1 MTRSFF
7 LLGVLFAA
15 SCAWAQPALVRLVVP
30 FPPGGSNDVI
40 ARAMAPQ
47 LAKRLGTNVI
57 VENKGGAAGVIGS
70 DAVAKAAPDGSYLLL
85 TSSTFL
91 TTAATQAKLP
101 YDPIAAFIPV
111 AMVAEGPLLV
121 AVPAEKPIKTAAD
134 LVAAARARPGAL
146 NYGTAGVGSLAHLA
160 TELLNGAAN
169 IQMTHVP
176 YKGAGP
182 ALIDLAAGQIDVM
195 ISNYSSL
202 VPQMK
207 SGKVRAIAVTSP
219 KPSPAFPDLP
229 PLWAAVPGYA
239 IDIWVTV
246 FAPAGTPGPLVERL
260 NKEINE
266 ISASPELR
274 VFLDPDGA
282 LPVALAP
289 AAISAR
295 LKQELAQLKKIA
307 AERKISLD

>member
-1 MTRSFF
+1 MARFVF
-7 LLGVLFAA
+7 LVGAVLAA
-15 SCAWAQPALVRLVVP
+15 ACAWAQPALVRIVVP

-47 LAKRLGTNVI
+47 LAKRLGNNVI
-57 VENKGGAAGVIGS
+57 IENKAGAAGVIGS
-70 DAVAKAAPDGSYLLL
+70 DAVAKAPPDGSYLLL

-91 TTAATQAKLP
+91 TTAATQSKLP
-101 YDPIAAFIPV
+101 YDPLAALVAV

-121 AVPAEKPIKTAAD
+121 AVPADKPIKSPAD
-134 LVAAARARPGAL
+134 LVAAAKAKPGAL

-160 TELLNGAAN
+160 TELLNGAAG

-182 ALIDLAAGQIDVM
+182 ALIDLAAGQIDLM

-202 VPQMK
+202 VSQMK

-229 PLWAAVPGYA
+229 ALSSAVPGYSM
-239 IDIWVTV
+239 DIWVTV
-246 FAPAGTPGPLVERL
+246 FAPAGTPAPLVERL

-274 VFLDPDGA
+274 TFLDPDGA
-282 LPVALAP
+282 QPVALAP
-289 AAISAR
+289 AAIAAR
-295 LKQELAQLKKIA
+295 LKQDLAQLKKIA
-307 AERKISLD
+307 AERKISMD

>member
-1 MTRSFF
+1 MTRLLFF
-7 LLGVLFAA
+7 VGALIAASFAA
-15 SCAWAQPALVRLVVP
+15 AQPALVRIVVP

-47 LAKRLGTNVI
+47 LAKRLGNNVI
-57 VENKGGAAGVIGS
+57 IENKAGAAGVIGS

-121 AVPAEKPIKTAAD
+121 AVPAEKPIRTPAD
-134 LVAAARARPGAL
+134 LVAAAKAKPGAL

-202 VPQMK
+202 ISQMK

-229 PLWAAVPGYA
+229 PVATAVPGYSM
-239 IDIWVTV
+239 DIWVTV
-246 FAPAGTPGPLVERL
+246 FAPAGTPGPVVERL

-274 VFLDPDGA
+274 TFLDPDGA
-282 LPVALAP
+282 QPVALAP
-289 AAISAR
+289 AAIAAR
-295 LKQELAQLKKIA
+295 MKQDLAQLKKIA
-307 AERKISLD
+307 AERKISMD